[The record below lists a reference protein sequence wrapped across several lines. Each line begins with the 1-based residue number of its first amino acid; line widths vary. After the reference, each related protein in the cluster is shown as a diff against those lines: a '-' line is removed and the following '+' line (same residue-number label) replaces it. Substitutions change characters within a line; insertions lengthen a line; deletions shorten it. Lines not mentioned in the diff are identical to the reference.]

1 MTLSSLL
8 LPGSSAY
15 KTDNGGWEAKLG
27 SRNYCSQGGWERLYW
42 QGVHRERFAFRQAE
56 APTAAMID
64 SLNAFDLEGSMSAN
78 KITIYR
84 Q

>member
-1 MTLSSLL
+1 
-8 LPGSSAY
+8 
-15 KTDNGGWEAKLG
+15 
-27 SRNYCSQGGWERLYW
+27 LYW